1 MSLSAKN
8 SMESPRRKFFMNT
21 TCIMSES
28 RNQTFLGSEVKM
40 SLSAKS
46 PLQSA
51 IRKGFMNSTYI
62 MSIK

>member
-28 RNQTFLGSEVKM
+28 RNKTFLGSAGQNESMCEKLAPIDKKKIFHEFDVHHV
-40 SLSAKS
+40 
-46 PLQSA
+46 
-51 IRKGFMNSTYI
+51 
-62 MSIK
+62 